1 MRNNYNQRKKIPFT
15 QRIVDFMYGRN
26 GFDQLGRF
34 VLILYLV
41 FAVVNIFLNSIII
54 MAVETLLM
62 IYSVFRFMSKNI
74 YKRRSENEKY
84 CRFENKITGFFKLQ
98 RNKWRDRKTHVYRKC
113 PHCKKTLRLP
123 RRKGEHTVN
132 CPVCHNRF
140 DIKI

>member
-1 MRNNYNQRKKIPFT
+1 MKNSYKQRQRVPFV
-15 QRIVDFMYGRN
+15 QRVANFMYGRN

-34 VLILYLV
+34 VLILYFV

-54 MAVETLLM
+54 MAIESALM
-62 IYSVFRFMSKNI
+62 VYAFFRVLSKNI
-74 YKRRSENEKY
+74 YKRRNENAKY
-84 CRFENKITGFFKLQ
+84 CRIENKITGFFKLQ

-140 DIKI
+140 DMKV

>member
-1 MRNNYNQRKKIPFT
+1 MRNNYNQHQKIPFT
-15 QRIVDFMYGRN
+15 QRIANFMYGRN

-34 VLILYLV
+34 VLILYFI

-54 MAVETLLM
+54 MAIETALM
-62 IYSVFRFMSKNI
+62 AYAIFRVLSKNV
-74 YKRRSENEKY
+74 YKRRNENAKY
-84 CRFENKITGFFKLQ
+84 CRFENKIIGFFKLQ

-132 CPVCHNRF
+132 CPVCRNKF
-140 DIKI
+140 DIKV